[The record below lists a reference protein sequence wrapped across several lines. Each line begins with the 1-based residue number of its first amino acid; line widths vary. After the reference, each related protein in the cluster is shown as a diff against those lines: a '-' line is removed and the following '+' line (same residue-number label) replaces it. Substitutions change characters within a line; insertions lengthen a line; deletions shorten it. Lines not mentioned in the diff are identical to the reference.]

1 MIWVCWPKTLRCQH
15 VQNSRLLIGRTPL
28 SLTLLVS
35 SEWRRDETDVW
46 LFFLLWYASMLL
58 NYLSKLVLRMSGGPT
73 GGPWVS
79 CRGSP
84 AKVQQNIWL
93 KVGMWTKVLIG
104 CNLQESWRLFCSF
117 KPKKTIIYICCN
129 GPSWRKVWE
138 DTRCIRLY
146 SYQPGQVELGKD
158 YRQFRQEESV
168 Q

>member
-1 MIWVCWPKTLRCQH
+1 MLAKNAQVSTRPEQPAAHWPNASQFDASRFLRM
-15 VQNSRLLIGRTPL
+15 TK
-28 SLTLLVS
+28 
-35 SEWRRDETDVW
+35 RRDW
-46 LFFLLWYASMLL
+46 CLFVFLLWYASMLL

-158 YRQFRQEESV
+158 YRQFRREESV